1 MANTTTMADTQPT
14 ATETETQGARHVQSV
29 AEFDDE
35 IGTEGPVLVD
45 FYADWCG
52 PCRQMSPIV
61 DDLAAERAETVLKV
75 DIESLQEIPVRYGV
89 RSIPTFL
96 VFEDGSV
103 EHQVTG
109 VVEKHA
115 LAELLE

>member
-1 MANTTTMADTQPT
+1 MTDTKST
-14 ATETETQGARHVQSV
+14 ATETDTQSAGHVESV
-29 AEFDDE
+29 AEFDDLIATDE
-35 IGTEGPVLVD
+35 PVLVD

-52 PCRQMSPIV
+52 PCQSMSPVV
-61 DDLAAERAETVLKV
+61 DELAAERAETVVKV
-75 DIESLQEIPVRYGV
+75 DIESLPQIPTRYGV

-96 VFEDGSV
+96 VFEDGEV

-115 LAELLE
+115 LADLLE